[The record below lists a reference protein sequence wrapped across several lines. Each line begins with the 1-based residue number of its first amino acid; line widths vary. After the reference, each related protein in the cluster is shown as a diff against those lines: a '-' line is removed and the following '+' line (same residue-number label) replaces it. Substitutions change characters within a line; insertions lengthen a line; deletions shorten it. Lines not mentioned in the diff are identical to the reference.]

1 MATGAA
7 ILDFVLGSDEM
18 LHWLVDKSLALPK
31 AVAALAIAVAAL
43 GVWQL
48 PQAKV
53 DALPEFAP
61 VTVQIQTEA
70 LGLSAQEV
78 EQMITVPLEQD
89 LLNGVAWVEHIHSE
103 SVPGLSKID
112 MTFERG
118 TDPLKAR
125 QVVQERMTQAHAL
138 PNVSAPPQMIQPV
151 SRPAVSP

>member
-31 AVAALAIAVAAL
+31 AVAALAIAVLAL

-78 EQMITVPLEQD
+78 EQM
-89 LLNGVAWVEHIHSE
+89 S
-103 SVPGLSKID
+103 
-112 MTFERG
+112 
-118 TDPLKAR
+118 
-125 QVVQERMTQAHAL
+125 
-138 PNVSAPPQMIQPV
+138 
-151 SRPAVSP
+151 